1 MQPSIIIGVG
11 GSSTMLEK
19 LFLAV
24 TITFSLNL
32 FLQVQVPEKNNTD
45 NNYRQQV
52 ETAPNIVVTLP
63 KKYQVV
69 GDQGD

>member
-1 MQPSIIIGVG
+1 
-11 GSSTMLEK
+11 MLEK